1 MRHQFR
7 FVLFGIA
14 ALLVVSRGAGTSQG
28 VRPTGTRPRLAVLV
42 VVDQMRVDYLERY
55 KDRFTDGFKRLRD
68 GGAFF
73 AEARYPYARTETS
86 PGHATILTGRS
97 PSLSGIE
104 GNAWFDR
111 QSGKTIKGRENEAS
125 DQLGRPGHPA
135 LLGVIRD
142 YLRHDAGD
150 LLAGRDVQ
158 KLVRAVGVGVRT
170 EHASHEKC
178 DLRKAVAQHL
188 HEGNGPAGAHVVRCC
203 AEVRL

>member
-7 FVLFGIA
+7 TVLFGIA

-111 QSGKTIKGRENEAS
+111 QSGKTINAGESFE
-125 DQLGRPGHPA
+125 HP
-135 LLGVIRD
+135 LLGTRSSGGSPEQLLVHT
-142 YLRHDAGD
+142 LGD
-150 LLAGRDVQ
+150 ELKRQSPGA
-158 KLVRAVGVGVRT
+158 LVMV
-170 EHASHEKC
+170 ASWK
-178 DLRKAVAQHL
+178 R
-188 HEGNGPAGAHVVRCC
+188 
-203 AEVRL
+203 